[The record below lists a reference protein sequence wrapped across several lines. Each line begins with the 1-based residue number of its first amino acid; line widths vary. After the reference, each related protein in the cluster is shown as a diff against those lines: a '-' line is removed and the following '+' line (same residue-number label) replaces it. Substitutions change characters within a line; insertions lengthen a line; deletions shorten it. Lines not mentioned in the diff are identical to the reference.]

1 MSSSS
6 ITFRLLEVM
15 AALRAP
21 DTGCPWDL
29 EQTFESI
36 APHTLEEAY
45 EVLDA
50 IERGDRTDLRDELGD
65 LLFQVVYHSR
75 LAEEEGSFD
84 YADVVES
91 VTAKMIRRHPHVFGD
106 ADRDKLDSDWW
117 EKLKSEERG
126 SSDESGSVLSDIP
139 VTLPSLMVALK
150 LQKKASRVGFDW
162 KDLGSVHQKLREE
175 VDEFLDSVSSGDKAG
190 ISRELGDLF
199 FTLVN
204 LCRHYGVDPEQ
215 VLRGSNRRFRS
226 RFEYIESRLRNQNVL
241 VIDADLSTLDELW
254 NEAKSREQAHQS
266 EHPNK
271 N

>member
-1 MSSSS
+1 MRSSDL
-6 ITFRLLEVM
+6 TFRLLEVM

-50 IERGDRTDLRDELGD
+50 IERGDRADLRDELGD

-91 VTAKMIRRHPHVFGD
+91 VTTKMIRRHPHVFGD
-106 ADRDKLDSDWW
+106 VDRNELGSDWW
-117 EKLKSEERG
+117 EKLKSEERD
-126 SSDESGSVLSDIP
+126 SNDESDSVLSGVP
-139 VTLPSLMVALK
+139 VTLPSLMTALK

-162 KDLGSVHQKLREE
+162 TDLGSLNQKLREE
-175 VDEFLDSVSSGDKAG
+175 VDEFLASASSNDKTG
-190 ISRELGDLF
+190 ISHELGDLF

-204 LCRHYGVDPEQ
+204 LCRHYELDPEQ
-215 VLRGSNRRFRS
+215 VLRGCNRRFRS
-226 RFEYIESRLRNQNVL
+226 RFEYIESSLRQQNISI
-241 VIDADLSTLDELW
+241 IDANLSTLDSLW
-254 NEAKSREQAHQS
+254 DEAKARES
-266 EHPNK
+266 ETPDK
-271 N
+271 S

>member
-1 MSSSS
+1 MRSSDLTS
-6 ITFRLLEVM
+6 RLLEVM
-15 AALRAP
+15 AALRTP
-21 DTGCPWDL
+21 GTGCPWDL

-50 IERGDRTDLRDELGD
+50 IERGDRADLRDELGD

-75 LAEEEGSFD
+75 LAEEEGVFD
-84 YADVVES
+84 YADVVEA

-126 SSDESGSVLSDIP
+126 SGDDSGSVLSDIP
-139 VTLPSLMVALK
+139 VTMPSLMVALK

-162 KDLGSVHQKLREE
+162 TNLDSVHQKLREE
-175 VDEFLDSVSSGDKAG
+175 VDEFLESVSSGDKSG
-190 ISRELGDLF
+190 ISHELGDLF

-204 LCRHYGVDPEQ
+204 LCRHYEVDPEQ

-226 RFEYIESRLRNQNVL
+226 RFEYIESCLRDRNVL

-254 NEAKSREQAHQS
+254 NEAKAREQTPQS
-266 EHPNK
+266 ENPNK